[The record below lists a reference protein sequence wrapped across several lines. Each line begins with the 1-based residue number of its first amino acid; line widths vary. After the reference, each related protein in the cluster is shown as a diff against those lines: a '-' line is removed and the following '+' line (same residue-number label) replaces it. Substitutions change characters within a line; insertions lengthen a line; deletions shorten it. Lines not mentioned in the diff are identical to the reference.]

1 MKKIFISLF
10 VVPAIAL
17 AGCASQIMKGL
28 VGKNIRE
35 AQLSY
40 GPPINAFDMGD
51 CRRAFQW
58 KIDNSYTTPV
68 YTTTTG
74 NVASG
79 GHPNWYTL
87 NSITTGG
94 QTFSTSSIYTLF
106 AKPDPKNKSWIITGF
121 KKPSSECE

>member
-1 MKKIFISLF
+1 MRKIFISLF
-10 VVPAIAL
+10 VVSTITL
-17 AGCASQIMKGL
+17 AGCASQIMEGF
-28 VGKNIRE
+28 VGKDIRE

-51 CRRAFQW
+51 GRRAFQW
-58 KIDNSYTTPV
+58 KINSSYTTPV

-74 NVASG
+74 NVTSG
-79 GHPNWYTL
+79 GYQNWYSL

-94 QTFSTSSIYTLF
+94 QTFSTSCIYTLF

-121 KKPSSECE
+121 KKPSLECE